1 MFQTKEQE
9 KSPEKQLKEIDEIEV
24 TQIPYAEFKIMVV
37 RTLKDLQGR
46 IDDLSENLSKERVSI
61 KKDIGTI
68 KKNHSEMKNILEGIK
83 SKLYE
88 AEG

>member
-1 MFQTKEQE
+1 
-9 KSPEKQLKEIDEIEV
+9 
-24 TQIPYAEFKIMVV
+24 MVV

-88 AEG
+88 AEGWISELEDKIRISTQREI